1 MDSVCHGMSLASFT
15 CSKPVSCSI
24 DDIRALAGYR
34 GSLNLVVGECGFV
47 NDEGLITGEKWLSYL
62 D

>member
-1 MDSVCHGMSLASFT
+1 MDSVRHGMSLATCT

-34 GSLNLVVGECGFV
+34 GSLNLVV
-47 NDEGLITGEKWLSYL
+47 EGVQVRE
-62 D
+62 